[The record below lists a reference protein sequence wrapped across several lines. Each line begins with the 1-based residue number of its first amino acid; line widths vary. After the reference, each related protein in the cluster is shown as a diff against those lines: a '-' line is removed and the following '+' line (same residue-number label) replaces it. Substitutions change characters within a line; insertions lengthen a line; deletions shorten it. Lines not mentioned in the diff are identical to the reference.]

1 MSDIKLNLTSIVSPT
16 KDTQVEVPGY
26 PGFVVSV
33 RYLSRE
39 EMVKLRKRA
48 TKQRFDR
55 KTRQPVEDLDEDLF
69 LSLYVESIIRGW
81 EGLKLRY
88 LVDLMPIDV
97 GTNDLEATVAYD
109 KENALALMKNS
120 AEFDTFITETTG
132 DLQNFTKSS
141 SK

>member
-1 MSDIKLNLTSIVSPT
+1 MSDIKLSLASVVAPT

-26 PGFVVSV
+26 PGFIVSV

-39 EMVKLRKRA
+39 EMVKLRKKA

-69 LSLYVESIIRGW
+69 LSLYVSSILRGW
-81 EGLKLRY
+81 EGLKLKY
-88 LVDLMPIDV
+88 LADLMPIDI
-97 GTNDLEATVAYD
+97 GGQDLEATVAYD
-109 KENALALMKNS
+109 EDNALVLMKNS